1 MRASRP
7 NSRPKIVL
15 LGMMTKMPVAGVVW
29 QNLHYLLGFERL
41 GCEAYYVETHART
54 PSMLMSSERDD
65 SSALAAE
72 FIAAIMRRFGL
83 SDRWA
88 FRALHDDGRCFGMSE
103 LQLERLYG
111 DAELIINLHG
121 ATQPLPELA
130 ATGRLVYL
138 ETDPVQLQLELR
150 HGVQETLDFLEPHCA
165 FFTFAENWGKP
176 DCRLPSQ
183 QRFQFVPTRQP
194 VVMDLWPDRSPH
206 PADVFTTIGN
216 WRQEWRDV
224 TFEGERYTWSKH
236 HEFLKHLDLPERTG
250 RRFELALSS
259 CEPSERD
266 MLLAHGW
273 RVRDGLEISRGIDR
287 YRDYIGSSRGEFTV
301 AKDQNVRLRTGW
313 FSDRSATY
321 LASGRPV
328 VTQDTGFG
336 SALPTGSGLFA
347 FGSPDAAADAVML
360 IDADYAA
367 HSRAAREL
375 AREHFG
381 HEAVLGRLLEHLG
394 VRPGA
399 PSRARRPASLFPP
412 EIVLEP
418 VSRRPTTLDRATVEA
433 AHRQPVPSCAAP
445 PALGA
450 SSASI
455 VVVTHDG
462 LTFTRL
468 CLETVLANSGED
480 FELIVVDNGSSDGT
494 PAYLTRL
501 AQQDARTRV
510 LLNGRNMGFAAACNQ
525 GLGLAGGEHLV
536 LLNNDTMLPPGWLA
550 GLLAHLRNSEVGL
563 VGPVTNRIG
572 NEAEIDTDYTTWGE
586 FLAFA
591 RRQSRARAGQWLEV
605 RTPAMFCLAMR
616 RDTHLRIGPLDERYE
631 VGLLEDDDY
640 AERARQEGYQ
650 QRCVEDVVVHHF
662 GEASFGRLVSGGEY
676 ARILRANQR
685 RYAEKWNRQWEPYG
699 RRHNPRYEREAERL
713 RDSVKATIP
722 AGATVLVITRG
733 DDALLQLN
741 GRRALHFP
749 QGEDGGWA
757 GHHPAD
763 SEEAIGHLEALR
775 SGGAGYLVVPP
786 TYRWWLSYYD
796 GLRRH
801 LDDRYE
807 SLPCDEQGGAIY
819 RLEGA
824 VG

>member
-1 MRASRP
+1 
-7 NSRPKIVL
+7 
-15 LGMMTKMPVAGVVW
+15 MMTKMPVAGVVW

-72 FIAAIMRRFGL
+72 FISAIMRRFGL

-103 LQLERLYG
+103 LQIERLYG
-111 DAELIINLHG
+111 DADLIINLHG
-121 ATQPLPELA
+121 GTQPLPELA

-176 DCRLPSQ
+176 DCRLPRQ
-183 QRFQFVPTRQP
+183 ERFRFVPTRQP

-236 HEFLKHLDLPERTG
+236 HEFLKYLDLPQRTG
-250 RRFELALSS
+250 RQFELALSS
-259 CEPSERD
+259 CEPSERE
-266 MLLAHGW
+266 MLTAHGW
-273 RVRDGLEISRGIDR
+273 RVRDGLEISGGIDR
-287 YRDYIGSSRGEFTV
+287 YRDYIGASRAEFTV

-347 FGSPDAAADAVML
+347 FDSPDAAADAVML

-367 HSRAAREL
+367 QSRAARAL
-375 AREHFG
+375 AHEHFG
-381 HEAVLGRLLEHLG
+381 HEAVLRPLLEHLG
-394 VRPGA
+394 VTPGA
-399 PSRARRPASLFPP
+399 ASRSRRPATVFPP

-418 VSRRPTTLDRATVEA
+418 VSRRPTTLPRATVEA
-433 AHRQPVPSCAAP
+433 AHRQLVPSCANA

-450 SSASI
+450 DSASI

-468 CLETVLANSGED
+468 CVETALANSGED

-550 GLLAHLRNSEVGL
+550 GLLAHLRNTEVGL

-572 NEAEIDTDYTTWGE
+572 NEAEIETDYATWGE
-586 FLAFA
+586 FLAFT
-591 RRQSRARAGQWLEV
+591 RRHAEGHAGEWLEV

-616 RDTHLRIGPLDERYE
+616 RDTYLRLGPLDERYE

-640 AERARQEGYQ
+640 ADRARREGYQ

-662 GEASFGRLVSGGEY
+662 GEASFGRLVADGEY
-676 ARILRANQR
+676 TRILRANQR

-699 RRHNPRYEREAERL
+699 RRYNPRYERESQRL
-713 RDSVKATIP
+713 RDSVRATIP
-722 AGATVLVITRG
+722 AGSTVLVITRG
-733 DDALLQLN
+733 DDTLLQLN
-741 GRRALHFP
+741 GCRALHFP
-749 QGEDGGWA
+749 QGDDGGWA

-763 SEEAIGHLEALR
+763 SEEAIGHLEMLR
-775 SGGAGYLVVPP
+775 TDGAEYLVVPP

-807 SLPCDEQGGAIY
+807 ALLCDERAGAIY
-819 RLEGA
+819 RLEEA